1 VKDVEL
7 LMPKSPALKDIEG
20 SSWTPKAQQYL
31 SSQDKFSKP
40 PKALTKLR
48 NAALLPEL
56 QTTTFE
62 NNNDKQSSKRGSLR
76 QSVKDAA
83 SRILS
88 QGYRTP
94 SHKKTPQNKDEIRS

>member
-40 PKALTKLR
+40 PKTLTKLR

-56 QTTTFE
+56 QTTTFD
-62 NNNDKQSSKRGSLR
+62 NNDKQSSKRGSLR

-94 SHKKTPQNKDEIRS
+94 SHTK